1 MRAPLQSRSE
11 SSAERM
17 LDATLRLLEDGG
29 EGAVTVAAVA
39 RAAGTSNGSL
49 YHRFGDRHGLMLAAQ
64 TRALGAIEAETGA
77 AFARADEEVD
87 DERAVGLLAA
97 AAVDI
102 FGRHRA
108 AMRAFLVGR
117 AGSVEAEALSTAFTH
132 RVGAGVTRWL
142 GERFGARAGD
152 AEAAWRLL
160 FGLGATRALFEDE
173 QVSPAPVGP
182 AELSASLARAVLA
195 VVRRE
200 AGPVRPGRDRG

>member
-200 AGPVRPGRDRG
+200 AGPLRPGRDRG

>member
-1 MRAPLQSRSE
+1 MRAPRQSRSE

-64 TRALGAIEAETGA
+64 ARALGAIEAETGA

-132 RVGAGVTRWL
+132 RVGSGVTRWL
-142 GERFGARAGD
+142 GERFGARK
-152 AEAAWRLL
+152 LL
-160 FGLGATRALFEDE
+160 HAKGK
-173 QVSPAPVGP
+173 
-182 AELSASLARAVLA
+182 
-195 VVRRE
+195 
-200 AGPVRPGRDRG
+200 

>member
-1 MRAPLQSRSE
+1 MRAPRQSRSE

-29 EGAVTVAAVA
+29 ESAVTVAAVA

-132 RVGAGVTRWL
+132 RVGARVTRWL

-195 VVRRE
+195 VVRHE
-200 AGPVRPGRDRG
+200 AGPVRPTRDRG

>member
-195 VVRRE
+195 VVRQE

>member
-1 MRAPLQSRSE
+1 M
-11 SSAERM
+11 
-17 LDATLRLLEDGG
+17 
-29 EGAVTVAAVA
+29 
-39 RAAGTSNGSL
+39 
-49 YHRFGDRHGLMLAAQ
+49 
-64 TRALGAIEAETGA
+64 
-77 AFARADEEVD
+77 
-87 DERAVGLLAA
+87 GLLAA

-117 AGSVEAEALSTAFTH
+117 AGSEEAEALSTAFTH
-132 RVGAGVTRWL
+132 RVGARVTRWL

-195 VVRRE
+195 VVRHE
-200 AGPVRPGRDRG
+200 AGPVRPGRGRG

>member
-64 TRALGAIEAETGA
+64 TRVLGAIEAETGA

-117 AGSVEAEALSTAFTH
+117 AGSEEAEALSTAFTH
-132 RVGAGVTRWL
+132 RVGARVTRWL
-142 GERFGARAGD
+142 GERFGAQAGD

-173 QVSPAPVGP
+173 QVSPAPVGR
-182 AELSASLARAVLA
+182 AELSGSLARAVLA
-195 VVRRE
+195 VVRHE
-200 AGPVRPGRDRG
+200 PGPVRPGRGRG

>member
-1 MRAPLQSRSE
+1 MRAPRQSRSE

-132 RVGAGVTRWL
+132 RVGSGVTRWL

-195 VVRRE
+195 VVRQE
-200 AGPVRPGRDRG
+200 AGPVRPTRDRG